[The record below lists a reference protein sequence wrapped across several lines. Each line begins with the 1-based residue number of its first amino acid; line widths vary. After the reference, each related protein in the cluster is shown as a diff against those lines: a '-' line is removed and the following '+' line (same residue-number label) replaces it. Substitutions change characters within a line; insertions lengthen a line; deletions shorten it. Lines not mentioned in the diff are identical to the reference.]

1 LLGATPNF
9 PYVLSSHGAGT
20 LAAVGAQI
28 HRFKEGDHAYAT
40 ALIVPKG
47 RRIFTPLT
55 AARRQGSVNSCMK
68 FSPRIDLSRKSRF
81 RLTIEVYL
89 CCFVCLAGSL
99 FLPYSLLVAAPVALY
114 YVPLLRELK
123 SRRQLLTRS
132 QKSVL
137 FGIQVGFCGTM
148 VLGCLAL
155 AFSRKTPMAWIV
167 LALTSVTMLVALYYG
182 YDQIYNEP
190 RH

>member
-1 LLGATPNF
+1 
-9 PYVLSSHGAGT
+9 
-20 LAAVGAQI
+20 
-28 HRFKEGDHAYAT
+28 
-40 ALIVPKG
+40 
-47 RRIFTPLT
+47 
-55 AARRQGSVNSCMK
+55 MK
-68 FSPRIDLSRKSRF
+68 FGPRIDFSRKSRF

-99 FLPYSLLVAAPVALY
+99 SLPYSLLVAAPVVLY

-123 SRRQLLTRS
+123 SRRQPLTRS

-137 FGIQVGFCGTM
+137 FGIQAGFCGTM
-148 VLGCLAL
+148 VLGCLAFAL
-155 AFSRKTPMAWIV
+155 SRKTPMAWIV